1 MFIKKLLITISIFLF
16 AAMPII
22 ADDNNQYEQTK
33 QTITKTGNVGG
44 KYRPLAPSNMRIY
57 FSYDAQAGVC
67 HFTLRSEIEYM
78 SVEIENLDTHIMY
91 FGEVDAA
98 DPVMYQS
105 LDRGYY
111 QITCTTDH
119 GSIYGGEP
127 TKPIISANLNLFNK
141 NFTNQNNIVHLLQMF
156 RIVY

>member
-1 MFIKKLLITISIFLF
+1 MKTFIKLICVTLF
-16 AAMPII
+16 CVTAFSAIK
-22 ADDNNQYEQTK
+22 AETTNTTN
-33 QTITKTGNVGG
+33 QTIYKQKKDPFHIG
-44 KYRPLAPSNMRIY
+44 RPLAPSNMRIY

-67 HFTLRSEIEYM
+67 HFTLRPEIEYM

-91 FGEVDAA
+91 FGEVDAT

-111 QITCTTDH
+111 QITCTTDD

-127 TKPIISANLNLFNK
+127 TKSIISANLNLFNK
-141 NFTNQNNIVHLLQMF
+141 SFTNQNNSVHLLQIL

>member
-22 ADDNNQYEQTK
+22 ADDNTQSNQINQAIGRKGNIGSTK
-33 QTITKTGNVGG
+33 
-44 KYRPLAPSNMRIY
+44 RPLAPSNMRIY

-67 HFTLRSEIEYM
+67 HFTLRPEIEYM

-111 QITCTTDH
+111 QITCTTDD
-119 GSIYGGEP
+119 GSIYAGE
-127 TKPIISANLNLFNK
+127 ICIL
-141 NFTNQNNIVHLLQMF
+141 
-156 RIVY
+156 

>member
-1 MFIKKLLITISIFLF
+1 
-16 AAMPII
+16 MPII
-22 ADDNNQYEQTK
+22 ADDNTQSNQINQAIGRKGNIGSTK
-33 QTITKTGNVGG
+33 
-44 KYRPLAPSNMRIY
+44 RPLAPSNMRIY

-67 HFTLRSEIEYM
+67 HFTLRPEIEYM

-111 QITCTTDH
+111 QITCTTDD

-127 TKPIISANLNLFNK
+127 TKPIILANLNLFNK
-141 NFTNQNNIVHLLQMF
+141 SFTNQNNIVHLLQMF
-156 RIVY
+156 RIVVTVQRTR